1 MNTYDRINSLRKQKG
16 VTFSFLNEKIGGYR
30 GKMTDVKNGKVS
42 LTESEIDIIAKELGT
57 TSEYLISGEASEKNP
72 APENG
77 DGLSRTQYDE
87 LTPENWAAVDA
98 VIARLYASQ
107 SRVIKG
113 CGFFLTLPTVCG
125 FSFLSA

>member
-77 DGLSRTQYDE
+77 DGLSRTQYDM
-87 LTPENWAAVDA
+87 LTPENRAAVDA
-98 VIARLYASQ
+98 VIARLFASQ
-107 SRVIKG
+107 SQE
-113 CGFFLTLPTVCG
+113 
-125 FSFLSA
+125 